1 MLAPEYRHEWT
12 EIVTPGGLVVPKLRA
27 GRRTSGSGVTG
38 SPTPRGID
46 GSKGQRT
53 MEGVNAEL
61 ARKGNLDELPS
72 VAMLAGHPT
81 PSSEGS
87 AGEISEDLERVGN
100 KFRNRKTGRILQT
113 NLATDA
119 LMLCGHPTPNCDDPN
134 NATRDSG
141 TYNSLTRTAQL
152 AGHPTCSARDWK
164 DTLGMAQ
171 TGTNPDGS
179 ERSRLDMLPRVSA
192 LALGANTASTA
203 TSTGKTGGYRLN
215 PGFSLWLMVGIP
227 SIVDAW
233 ASCGVRAML
242 SCRVLRRN
250 S

>member
-1 MLAPEYRHEWT
+1 MLAQEYHHEFKMHT
-12 EIVTPGGLVVPKLRA
+12 TPKGRTIPRITA
-27 GRRTSGSGVTG
+27 SGRRTSGSGCTG
-38 SPTPRGID
+38 SPT
-46 GSKGQRT
+46 
-53 MEGVNAEL
+53 V
-61 ARKGNLDELPS
+61 
-72 VAMLAGHPT
+72 GHPT

-113 NLATDA
+113 NLATDT

-192 LALGANTASTA
+192 LASLGANTASTD
-203 TSTGKTGGYRLN
+203 TSTGKTGAYRLN
-215 PGFSLWLMVGIP
+215 PGFSLWLMGYP
-227 SIVDAW
+227 DAW
-233 ASCGVRAML
+233 ASCGERAMRL
-242 SCRVLRRN
+242 CRKSRRRL
-250 S
+250 